1 MKLAVAIPGLR
12 TKRGRLLTIPA
23 AILVVALITWQI
35 FAGGGPVSID
45 TVAVTK
51 GVIEQTVAA
60 TGRLEP
66 LRVISVGAETSGQ
79 IASVHVDVGAR
90 VRRGETLAEIDP
102 SRAEASFRQGEAQVA
117 VAEASLLQANAT
129 IQRLELQARDAS
141 RVLSRAQ
148 TLRQQGVLAE
158 RGLETA
164 EVAVRTA
171 EADLEGARA
180 TAAVRRAEIS
190 RARAALFEARTTLVR
205 SRIVSPID
213 GVVVKRAAEPGQT
226 LASSF
231 QAPLLFEIADDPSK
245 LRLVLDIHEAD
256 VGTVAPGQLVR
267 FRVQS
272 LPERSF
278 QGSIVRVAPQGRTVE
293 GAVVFPVV
301 VDIANPDGTLRPS
314 MTVEAEVVT
323 RREGNALQVP
333 AQALSYSPPSTPLK
347 GMPYVKS
354 ISIRPS
360 GPGGTRVVRTETRRA
375 TGERRVWRV
384 DPSHR
389 RGIVP
394 VEVRTGIEGDG
405 RVQILSGDLR
415 EGERVAIAAKKP

>member
-245 LRLVLDIHEAD
+245 LLIFPRK
-256 VGTVAPGQLVR
+256 
-267 FRVQS
+267 S
-272 LPERSF
+272 
-278 QGSIVRVAPQGRTVE
+278 GR
-293 GAVVFPVV
+293 G
-301 VDIANPDGTLRPS
+301 
-314 MTVEAEVVT
+314 
-323 RREGNALQVP
+323 
-333 AQALSYSPPSTPLK
+333 
-347 GMPYVKS
+347 
-354 ISIRPS
+354 
-360 GPGGTRVVRTETRRA
+360 
-375 TGERRVWRV
+375 
-384 DPSHR
+384 
-389 RGIVP
+389 
-394 VEVRTGIEGDG
+394 
-405 RVQILSGDLR
+405 
-415 EGERVAIAAKKP
+415 